1 MKKYDDFLLENDIPQ
16 KKPNVEVK
24 NDFNSKY
31 NNMLNSLKTFLS
43 GHIKVDAN
51 ESEKDVKSEVKKP
64 EPVRIPSELVIKK
77 GQKIDKEYVSKI
89 LSAFGYTKSN
99 KTEKRGQYS
108 MTGTDILFF
117 PSGNNNPYHIVL
129 DFGDIAKELK
139 TYNNLK
145 NTDDN
150 FNVIIIRPYSRNNVL
165 KKKR

>member
-1 MKKYDDFLLENDIPQ
+1 MKKYNDFLLENDITPKQ
-16 KKPNVEVK
+16 PNQEVK
-24 NDFNSKY
+24 SDFNSKY
-31 NNMLNSLKTFLS
+31 NNMINSLKNFLS
-43 GHIKVDAN
+43 GNVKVDAN
-51 ESEKDVKSEVKKP
+51 EPKKDITPVKKKP
-64 EPVRIPSELVIKK
+64 APVKVPSEFVIKK
-77 GQKIDKEYVSKI
+77 GQKVNKDYLSKI
-89 LSAFGYTKSN
+89 LSAYGYTKSS

-145 NTDDN
+145 NTDDI
-150 FNVIIIRPYSRNNVL
+150 FNTITIRPYNRNNVI